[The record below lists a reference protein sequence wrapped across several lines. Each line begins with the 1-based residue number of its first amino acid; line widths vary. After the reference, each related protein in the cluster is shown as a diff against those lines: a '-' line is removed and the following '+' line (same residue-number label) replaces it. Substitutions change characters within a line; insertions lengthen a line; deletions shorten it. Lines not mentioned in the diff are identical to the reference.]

1 MLTPGNFA
9 SLSII
14 LGQNPVPLYLAVCVH
29 ACEHVYVCTRASTCV
44 CALVTCTALGV
55 QGALTSA
62 EMLSGPSLSQLS

>member
-14 LGQNPVPLYLAVCVH
+14 LGQNPVPLYLAVC
-29 ACEHVYVCTRASTCV
+29 TRASTCV
-44 CALVTCTALGV
+44 CALVSCTALGV

-62 EMLSGPSLSQLS
+62 EMLSGPSLLQLS

>member
-29 ACEHVYVCTRASTCV
+29 ACKHVCV
-44 CALVTCTALGV
+44 CALVSCTALGV

-62 EMLSGPSLSQLS
+62 EMLSGPSLLQLS